1 MLGDTQYTKCFCS
14 FLVQFSSSVSSRHPP
29 HRSRRGPRAARPRAA
44 PGRDRP
50 PAPRTARRAPG
61 AGPRPRTAARSKPDT
76 RGSQHDNRT
85 PHDTVVVAPV
95 QRCSCVPW
103 CYAQRCRS
111 LHWIWNSYV
120 WGRELR
126 TPTRAGRGTGHLQSC
141 SACTI
146 ASPTS
151 GCTSRPSP
159 DPALP
164 PDATQG
170 TCATCNP
177 HPEQKSTW
185 AEGQEGQAQL
195 LATRMNDCTCLPML
209 RECAR
214 NPWLPQSNR
223 RVTAVY
229 VQRGRLPKELYARKQ
244 ASRRWER

>member
-1 MLGDTQYTKCFCS
+1 MLGDTQYTKC
-14 FLVQFSSSVSSRHPP
+14 FLVQFSSSVSSRHPL

-44 PGRDRP
+44 AALGC
-50 PAPRTARRAPG
+50 RRA
-61 AGPRPRTAARSKPDT
+61 TADRGQKQTPDT

-111 LHWIWNSYV
+111 LHWIWNSV
-120 WGRELR
+120 WGHELR

-195 LATRMNDCTCLPML
+195 FGHTN
-209 RECAR
+209 E
-214 NPWLPQSNR
+214 
-223 RVTAVY
+223 
-229 VQRGRLPKELYARKQ
+229 
-244 ASRRWER
+244 

>member
-14 FLVQFSSSVSSRHPP
+14 FLVQFSSSVSSRHPL

-44 PGRDRP
+44 AALGC
-50 PAPRTARRAPG
+50 RRATADRGQKQTRHPG
-61 AGPRPRTAARSKPDT
+61 VPTRQPNSARHGGRCARAAMLVCAVVLRPA
-76 RGSQHDNRT
+76 
-85 PHDTVVVAPV
+85 VPV
-95 QRCSCVPW
+95 PP
-103 CYAQRCRS
+103 
-111 LHWIWNSYV
+111 LDLELV

-195 LATRMNDCTCLPML
+195 FGHTN
-209 RECAR
+209 E
-214 NPWLPQSNR
+214 
-223 RVTAVY
+223 
-229 VQRGRLPKELYARKQ
+229 
-244 ASRRWER
+244 